1 MRMCECV
8 CVCMFVCVFVC
19 ETYIIA
25 GKKKLKP
32 KKASFQLRIN
42 TAPCEKEI
50 LEEKSQTKR
59 KNI

>member
-1 MRMCECV
+1 M
-8 CVCMFVCVFVC
+8 CMFVSVFVC
-19 ETYIIA
+19 EIYIIA